1 MTSVTIQKMDLKR
14 FSALIGQS
22 RSPMTEL
29 FTREIGWFS
38 NEEETVLG
46 ILLIDIF
53 DKDFTAIL
61 LGRDAIGRYRCFD
74 QKVSMETPQ
83 EAHTWLVDRITAVTL
98 SGQTVFEQDDET
110 GEAMEI
116 FTPVKAEEKLH
127 PYFRILST
135 QPSHVAAR
143 GIIREMMPHYID
155 IDGNFIEQF
164 QTTGFDARVWE
175 LYLNAYLV
183 EEGLFFDRE
192 HYAPDFIIQKYGHS
206 VAIEATIVGRKGQL
220 TEADFDKITEM
231 TPEQIKEKTRDEMPI
246 RFGSPLFSKLQ
257 KKYWELDHVAGKP
270 LVIAIADFHENQ
282 SMLWTSTA
290 LINYLYG
297 VHHDHHY
304 DEAGKLIITP
314 QKIDKHIVGA
324 KEIPSGFFFQ
334 PGAENISAIMFSAS
348 GTISK
353 FNRMGKQAGFGEST
367 VRLFRMGT
375 YHDHDPDASMP
386 KMFAYEVDE
395 SCGETWAEGMS
406 MFHNPN
412 ALHPVPEELFPSI
425 AHHYFEDE
433 QIVSH
438 LPDFH
443 VYSSLTT
450 IVNVVSD
457 EEWER
462 RKQRNNS

>member
-1 MTSVTIQKMDLKR
+1 MTNVAISEMNLKR

-22 RSPMTEL
+22 RSPMTEF
-29 FTREIGWFS
+29 FTREIGWFA
-38 NEEETVLG
+38 NKDETVLG
-46 ILLIDIF
+46 VVLIDIC
-53 DKDFTAIL
+53 DKDFSAIL
-61 LGRDAIGRYRCFD
+61 LGRDAVGRYRCFD
-74 QKVSMETPQ
+74 QKVSMKTPQ
-83 EAHTWLVDRITAVTL
+83 EAHAWLVDKITAATL
-98 SGQTVFEQDDET
+98 SGRTVFEQDDEE
-110 GEAMEI
+110 GEAMDI
-116 FTPVKAEEKLH
+116 FTPVKADEKLH

-135 QPSHVAAR
+135 APSHVAAR
-143 GIIREMMPHYID
+143 GIIREMMPHYVD

-192 HYAPDFIIQKYGHS
+192 HYAPDFIVQKYGHT
-206 VAIEATIVGRKGQL
+206 VAIEATIVGRKGGL
-220 TEADFDKITEM
+220 TEADLDKISEM
-231 TPEQIKEKTRDEMPI
+231 TPEQIKEKTLNEMPI
-246 RFGSPLFSKLQ
+246 RFGSPLYSKLQ
-257 KKYWELDHVAGKP
+257 KKYWELDHVAGNP

-304 DEAGKLIITP
+304 DESGKLVITR
-314 QKIDKHIVGA
+314 QKIDKHIVGT

-334 PGAENISAIMFSAS
+334 PNCENISAIMFSAS

-353 FNRMGKQAGFGEST
+353 FNRMGKQAGFGESD

-375 YHDHDPDASMP
+375 YHDHDPNASLP
-386 KMFAYEVDE
+386 KMFTYEVDE
-395 SCGETWAEGMS
+395 NCEETWAEGMS

-412 ALHPVPEELFPSI
+412 ALHPVPDELFPSI
-425 AHHYFEDE
+425 AHHHFKDDT
-433 QIVSH
+433 IVST
-438 LPDFH
+438 LPELH

-450 IVNVVSD
+450 IMNVVSD

-462 RKQRNNS
+462 RKQR

>member
-1 MTSVTIQKMDLKR
+1 MTNVVIQQMDLKR

-29 FTREIGWFS
+29 FTREIGWFA
-38 NEEETVLG
+38 NEDETVLG
-46 ILLIDIF
+46 VLLIDIF

-74 QKVSMETPQ
+74 QKVSMETPL
-83 EAHTWLVDRITAVTL
+83 EAHAWLVDQITAVTQ
-98 SGQTVFEQDDET
+98 SGRRVFDQDDEK
-110 GEAMEI
+110 GEAMDI
-116 FTPVKAEEKLH
+116 FTPVKADEKLH

-143 GIIREMMPHYID
+143 GIIREMMPHYVD

-192 HYAPDFIIQKYGHS
+192 HYAPDFIVQKYGHT
-206 VAIEATIVGRKGQL
+206 VAIEATIVGRKGEV
-220 TEADFDKITEM
+220 TEADFEKIIEM
-231 TPEQIKEKTRDEMPI
+231 TPEQIKEKTQNEMPI

-290 LINYLYG
+290 LVNYLYG
-297 VHHDHHY
+297 VHHYHHY
-304 DEAGKLIITP
+304 DESGKLVITP
-314 QKIDKHIVGA
+314 QKIDKHILGS

-353 FNRMGKQAGFGEST
+353 FNRMGKQAGFGESN

-375 YHDHDPDASMP
+375 YHDHDPNASLP
-386 KMFAYEVDE
+386 KMFTYEVSE
-395 SCGETWAEGMS
+395 SCEETWAEGLN

-425 AHHYFEDE
+425 AHHHFKEDL
-433 QIVSH
+433 IVSN
-438 LPDFH
+438 LPEIY
-443 VYSSLTT
+443 VYSSMTT

-457 EEWER
+457 DEWER
-462 RKQRNNS
+462 RKQQ